1 MGERRLASARF
12 RARRTRRLRSQ
23 RRGVVA
29 VVGTLLAL
37 LVFFSL
43 FGVFLT
49 QYVPLWMEQDES
61 QFSNQVQTSLATLKS
76 GVDDQVILGD
86 IPSYAVPFVLASQ
99 SVPLF
104 AQPTQATLS
113 YLVGCPGGFASN
125 GTPEQIGTCAF
136 ERVAYGSG
144 TTTIHNHPYQS
155 PTLTTDFLEVTLP
168 DRYFPPVSY
177 YFENDGISE
186 AQSSSQQTMLVP
198 PLFNVTKTGTTI
210 SVASSLLDLVG
221 PSGSL
226 SGQGSKDVTST
237 YVAATNVSSTDRF
250 TTSSGTLR
258 TFNLTMTL
266 GVHEVCSW
274 YNLLYNVTT
283 TALGSAAAGVWTL
296 GGSWGSGSPVVAA
309 PSASTCASSVSTTY
323 DITLEIY
330 GVTYAT
336 TLIGQVALS
345 FNAGG
350 L

>member
-1 MGERRLASARF
+1 MGERRRAHARY
-12 RARRTRRLRSQ
+12 RARRARRLRGQ

-76 GVDDQVILGD
+76 GVDDQVVLGD
-86 IPSYAVPFVLASQ
+86 IPLYSVPFTLSSQ

-104 AQPTQATLS
+104 AQPTLATLS
-113 YLVGCPGGFASN
+113 YLAGCPGGFATN
-125 GTPEQIGTCAF
+125 GTPEEVGTCTF
-136 ERVAYGSG
+136 ERLSYGSG
-144 TTTIHNHPYQS
+144 TATAYNHPYQAQF
-155 PTLTTDFLEVTLP
+155 TTDFLEVTLP
-168 DRYFPPVSY
+168 DRYYVPVSY
-177 YFENDGISE
+177 YFEDDGVSE
-186 AQSSSQQTMLVP
+186 AQSSSHQWMLVP
-198 PLFNVTKTGTTI
+198 PPFNVTKTGTTI
-210 SVASSLLDLVG
+210 DVATSLVVLDG
-221 PSGSL
+221 PAGSL
-226 SGQGSKDVTST
+226 SGQGSKDVSST
-237 YVAATNVSSTDRF
+237 YVAGTNVSSTDRF
-250 TTSSGTLR
+250 TTVSGALR
-258 TFNLTMTL
+258 TFNLTMTF
-266 GVHEVCSW
+266 GVHNICAW

-296 GGSWGSGSPVVAA
+296 TGSWGIGSPLVAA
-309 PSASTCASSVSTTY
+309 PSASVCASSVSTTY

-330 GVTYAT
+330 GVSYAS
-336 TLIGQVALS
+336 TLVGQAALS